1 MESNS
6 FILEHVLNILIA
18 QNNDLLPLTSSHAV
32 QLTTYDIMFEL
43 MKLNRYDL
51 FFLLDWI
58 FRFTQFFFGIV
69 DGFVNIFTFLWY

>member
-6 FILEHVLNILIA
+6 FILEHVLKILIA
-18 QNNDLLPLTSSHAV
+18 QNIDLLPLTSSHAV

-58 FRFTQFFFGIV
+58 FRLTQFFFGIV
-69 DGFVNIFTFLWY
+69 DGFVNIFTFVWY